1 MAHVLR
7 KDDLAAQPWKN
18 GGGQTYQIAVS
29 PAGAGLTDFD
39 WRISM
44 AKVGQSGGFSDFYGV
59 DRSLAILAG
68 AGIAVE
74 INGGAAFNLTPQDE
88 ARCFAGEEK
97 IFASL
102 LQGEVL
108 DFNVMTRRASYTQKL
123 SQLRFSQPETLV
135 LEGEARM
142 FFLAEGE
149 SLLCQQGELQFVLKQ
164 FDSLYLD
171 EGDSGQWLLVPYGEV
186 RLFGVQLNKA

>member
-18 GGGQTYQIAVS
+18 GAGQTYQIAVS
-29 PAGAGLTDFD
+29 PAGAGITDFD

-44 AKVGQSGGFSDFYGV
+44 AKVGQSGGFSDFSGV

-68 AGIAVE
+68 AGIAIE
-74 INGGAAFNLTPQDE
+74 INGGDAFHLTPQDE
-88 ARCFAGEEK
+88 VLRFTGEEP
-97 IFASL
+97 IVASL

-108 DFNVMTRRASYTQKL
+108 DFNVMTRRACYTQQL
-123 SQLRFSQPETLV
+123 SQQRFSQPETQV
-135 LEGEARM
+135 LHGEGRLL
-142 FFLAEGE
+142 FLAAGE
-149 SLLCQQGELQFVLKQ
+149 SLLCQQGELQFVLGP

-171 EGDSGQWLLVPYGEV
+171 EDDSGQWLLVPYGEV
-186 RLFGVQLNKA
+186 RLLSVQLSKI

>member
-18 GGGQTYQIAVS
+18 GAGQTYQIAVS
-29 PAGAGLTDFD
+29 PAGAGLADFD

-44 AKVGQSGGFSDFYGV
+44 AKVGQSGGFSDFSGV

-68 AGIAVE
+68 TGIAVE
-74 INGGAAFNLTPQDE
+74 INGAAAFSLTTQDE
-88 ARCFAGEEK
+88 ALCFAGEEK

-108 DFNVMTRRASYTQKL
+108 DFNVMTRRDCYTQQL
-123 SQLRFSQPETLV
+123 SQQLFSQPETLV
-135 LEGEARM
+135 LNGEGRLL
-142 FFLAEGE
+142 FLAAGE
-149 SLLCQQGELQFVLKQ
+149 SLLCQQGELQFVLGP

-171 EGDSGQWLLVPYGEV
+171 EDDSGQWLLVPYGEV